1 MRNNTNNII
10 MTVVRLDVPM
20 LPTVKNE
27 NKIQQFNSLWSRII
41 NVNLDIRKKSVE
53 QDKCRKYP
61 KYLT

>member
-1 MRNNTNNII
+1 